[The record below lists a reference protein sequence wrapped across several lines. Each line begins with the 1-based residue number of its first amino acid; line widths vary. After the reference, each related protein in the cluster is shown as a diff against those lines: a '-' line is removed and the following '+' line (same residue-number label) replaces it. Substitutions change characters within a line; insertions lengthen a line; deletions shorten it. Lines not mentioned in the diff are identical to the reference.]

1 MLFIIVNAALF
12 AIFLM
17 IVVVP
22 PLYLYDPARHAA
34 ESHVPPAAG
43 EVILDEGVPRS
54 VKQKLYLL
62 LVIPACTAANALFLY
77 FAYYRPVRFVHYR
90 VELHLL
96 TLRSTLEAR
105 CHQMRKSGVLAVGNR
120 SIAGG
125 GVSASSF
132 VMNSSI
138 VSSDRSGVS
147 ARHDYLDQGRSPAQ
161 RLANAVKWGWR
172 QHVRPK
178 SVRKDAWVNSA
189 VFAEIGKL
197 RDEVEL
203 RFLTEGNVAEENF
216 ARAVIKT
223 VGASEPSACAKV
235 LGQVDDTVAE
245 AEEQNDFYLS
255 TRPPLATLHPTC
267 SDPQRSA
274 QDGTASDDKAA
285 PPRRDNSVPPA
296 STESPHRVHLRESTM
311 PGRLRGSK
319 FQFCYHGPSTD
330 RCQGNT
336 NAALPQAVGGNFPER
351 HHEPVEME
359 ISPVEQEGIRAMVH
373 SGKVESNGSNRIC
386 NDQENG
392 CSCMS
397 RF

>member
-1 MLFIIVNAALF
+1 
-12 AIFLM
+12 M

-77 FAYYRPVRFVHYR
+77 FAYFRPVRFVHYR

-96 TLRSTLEAR
+96 TLRSTLEASW
-105 CHQMRKSGVLAVGNR
+105 HQMQKCGVLAVGNR
-120 SIAGG
+120 SI
-125 GVSASSF
+125 
-132 VMNSSI
+132 
-138 VSSDRSGVS
+138 VSSDRSRVS
-147 ARHDYLDQGRSPAQ
+147 ARHDHLDQGRSPAQ

-172 QHVRPK
+172 RHVRPK
-178 SVRKDAWVNSA
+178 SVRKDAWVNST
-189 VFAEIGKL
+189 VFAGIGKL
-197 RDEVEL
+197 RDEVER
-203 RFLTEGNVAEENF
+203 RFFTEGNVAEENF

-223 VGASEPSACAKV
+223 VSASEPSACAKV

-245 AEEQNDFYLS
+245 VEEQNDFYLS
-255 TRPPLATLHPTC
+255 TRPPLATLRPTC

-274 QDGTASDDKAA
+274 QHGTASDYKAA
-285 PPRRDNSVPPA
+285 PPRRDNSVPLV
-296 STESPHRVHLRESTM
+296 STESPHRDHLRESTM

-319 FQFCYHGPSTD
+319 FQFCYHGPGTD
-330 RCQGNT
+330 RCRGNT
-336 NAALPQAVGGNFPER
+336 NAALLQAAGGNFPRR
-351 HHEPVEME
+351 HHEPVEMD
-359 ISPVEQEGIRAMVH
+359 ISPVEPEGIRAMVH
-373 SGKVESNGSNRIC
+373 SGNVESNGSNRSC
-386 NDQENG
+386 NGQENS